1 MKYHVC
7 LIYSKLKSGSYT
19 PTPFF
24 TNAMH
29 KICGHTRDSVR
40 LIDGSYTKRVMLV
53 TIITNIIDGVL
64 TSIWLLNDRIMNSG
78 FFDGI
83 EQLFGTDA
91 EVISHVFIHFNKVF
105 LSIIIL
111 ALTINGIETV
121 VKAVKYSR
129 Q

>member
-1 MKYHVC
+1 MPNQVKSD
-7 LIYSKLKSGSYT
+7 LIFNERLTDFSVD
-19 PTPFF
+19 
-24 TNAMH
+24 
-29 KICGHTRDSVR
+29 IC
-40 LIDGSYTKRVMLV
+40 
-53 TIITNIIDGVL
+53 N
-64 TSIWLLNDRIMNSG
+64 RIMNSE

>member
-1 MKYHVC
+1 
-7 LIYSKLKSGSYT
+7 
-19 PTPFF
+19 
-24 TNAMH
+24 
-29 KICGHTRDSVR
+29 
-40 LIDGSYTKRVMLV
+40 
-53 TIITNIIDGVL
+53 
-64 TSIWLLNDRIMNSG
+64 MNSG

-111 ALTINGIETV
+111 ALTISGIETV

>member
-1 MKYHVC
+1 
-7 LIYSKLKSGSYT
+7 
-19 PTPFF
+19 
-24 TNAMH
+24 
-29 KICGHTRDSVR
+29 
-40 LIDGSYTKRVMLV
+40 MLV
-53 TIITNIIDGVL
+53 TIITNIIDGAL

-83 EQLFGTDA
+83 EQLFGTDT
-91 EVISHVFIHFNKVF
+91 EGISHVFIHFNKVF